1 MELKQAL
8 CDKEGKGLRLMEP
21 KDNKD
26 LRIKSPE

>member
-1 MELKQAL
+1 MELKQPL
-8 CDKEGKGLRLMEP
+8 CEKEGKGLRLMES